1 MNKITKASIATA
13 AGVALLLGGAGTFAS
28 WNAIATHTPQ
38 DVVVAGN
45 LKVTSDD
52 QGGTWTANGA
62 ATPIDIA
69 GYAVSPGDVL
79 TYTKTMQI
87 EAEGDSLEAQLAL
100 TGGSIA
106 PVKADNTDQQFAN
119 DVLAGLLN
127 AEAKLAVA
135 TEDKR
140 ITDNRDGSFTVTP
153 GGGVISEDVTVTV
166 TIAFPNGA
174 AGADNAA
181 MNGSVDL
188 SAMTVSLTQATD

>member
-28 WNAIATHTPQ
+28 WNATATTNGAAIS
-38 DVVVAGN
+38 AGN
-45 LKVTSDD
+45 LVVTD
-52 QGGTWTANGA
+52 GPAGTWSANGA
-62 ATPIDIA
+62 AIDIA

-87 EAEGDSLEAQLAL
+87 GAEGDSLEAELAL

-106 PVKADNTDQQFAN
+106 PADGLNTA
-119 DVLAGLLN
+119 DVALAGLLDDSAVLTVEAD
-127 AEAKLAVA
+127 AEG
-135 TEDKR
+135 

-153 GGGVISEDVTVTV
+153 GGGAISEDVTVTV

-188 SAMTVSLTQATD
+188 GAMTVTLTQATD

>member
-1 MNKITKASIATA
+1 MNKITKATIATA
-13 AGVALLLGGAGTFAS
+13 AGAALLLGGAGTFAT
-28 WNAIATHTPQ
+28 WNYNATAAGSTIT
-38 DVVVAGN
+38 AGN
-45 LKVTSDD
+45 LVVTD
-52 QGGTWTANGA
+52 GPVGTWSANGA
-62 ATPIDIA
+62 AIDHIA

-87 EAEGDSLEAQLAL
+87 EAEGDSLEAELAL

-106 PVKADNTDQQFAN
+106 AADGLNTA
-119 DVLAGLLN
+119 DVALAGLLDDSAVLTVEAD
-127 AEAKLAVA
+127 AEG
-135 TEDKR
+135 

-153 GGGVISEDVTVTV
+153 DGGAISESVTVTV

-188 SAMTVSLTQATD
+188 SAMTVTLTQATD